1 MSFLSKKQARFTQLA
16 ILTLCLLT
24 GIACSQTNKET
35 TKMTAS
41 NPYNLQFL
49 NGSIDYLSET
59 NIPIHF
65 NPNPNKVYEVI
76 WEIKDAP
83 VPLTQAMNPENSEI
97 DKKGFLS
104 SSYTAFRS
112 DKGHSCKFH
121 GKSPLYSYTPRAI
134 VLFPIQQV
142 DKNKFKTY
150 YVADAIL
157 NEDYGLDTIAE
168 PIEKMGICLWE
179 STSGLSISLS
189 QTGGYQEPVIG
200 LNLVHDSKQLEQEIS
215 KYPITLYYKKD
226 YLMQPVKIHHVENT
240 SYSFILEELG
250 KTRDEFPDLKDS
262 DLFTITVSVKE
273 ISQF

>member
-16 ILTLCLLT
+16 ILILCLLT
-24 GIACSQTNKET
+24 GTACSQTNKET
-35 TKMTAS
+35 TQMTYS

-49 NGSIDYLSET
+49 SGNTNHLSGT
-59 NIPIHF
+59 DIPIHF
-65 NPNPNKVYEVI
+65 NPNPKKVYEVT

-83 VPLTQAMNPENSEI
+83 VPLTQAIDPENREI

-104 SSYTAFRS
+104 TNYTAFRS
-112 DKGHSCKFH
+112 DKGRACHFH

-226 YLMQPVKIHHVENT
+226 YLTQPVKIYHVENT
-240 SYSFILEELG
+240 SYSYILEELG